1 MLPDGVTH
9 TQGYVKDPEE
19 AKRYLAVGDGDSVQE
34 VAKKMDVDRG
44 EVADKLEDR
53 KKIDLSKNV
62 SVLSFV
68 FFELEH
74 CLCWFV
80 YFLSCLVFCVGI

>member
-19 AKRYLAVGDGDSVQE
+19 AKRYLAVGDGDSVEE
-34 VAKKMDVDRG
+34 VAKKMEVDRV
-44 EVADKLEDR
+44 EVADKVEER

-62 SVLSFV
+62 SLLLILFLNYWSIACVV
-68 FFELEH
+68 
-74 CLCWFV
+74 CWF
-80 YFLSCLVFCVGI
+80 L

>member
-19 AKRYLAVGDGDSVQE
+19 AKRYLAIGDSDSLQE
-34 VAKKMDVDRG
+34 VAKKMDVNRV
-44 EVADKLEDR
+44 EVVDKLEER

-62 SVLSFV
+62 ILLSFFFFGTRLLLV
-68 FFELEH
+68 LVCQFFELFDD
-74 CLCWFV
+74 FV
-80 YFLSCLVFCVGI
+80 